1 MLIGCVMR
9 LLFNVIALQFKHS
22 QKMLICLTGYD
33 KTMLCSRFMLYI
45 RPKKGFKICI
55 DILRPKINESK
66 YIISYSFHF
75 KIWENFRTPTMY
87 FDILELIYLIYFH
100 KIFNHLTNLLEQI
113 KLQQQFL
120 PDEGCSW
127 PYELTRFRAKID

>member
-1 MLIGCVMR
+1 MR
-9 LLFNVIALQFKHS
+9 LLFNVIASQFKHS

-33 KTMLCSRFMLYI
+33 KTMLCSRFLLYI

-75 KIWENFRTPTMY
+75 KNLRKFQNANNVFHQP

-100 KIFNHLTNLLEQI
+100 KIFNHLTNLLEQF

-120 PDEGCSW
+120 TDEGCSW

>member
-1 MLIGCVMR
+1 MR
-9 LLFNVIALQFKHS
+9 LLFNVIASQFKHS

-33 KTMLCSRFMLYI
+33 KTMLCSRFLLYI

-75 KIWENFRTPTMY
+75 KNLRKFQNANNVFQQPFRYLRTHLPNLFSQDIQS
-87 FDILELIYLIYFH
+87 FDKFIGTIQTSTA
-100 KIFNHLTNLLEQI
+100 IF
-113 KLQQQFL
+113 
-120 PDEGCSW
+120 D
-127 PYELTRFRAKID
+127 RRRM